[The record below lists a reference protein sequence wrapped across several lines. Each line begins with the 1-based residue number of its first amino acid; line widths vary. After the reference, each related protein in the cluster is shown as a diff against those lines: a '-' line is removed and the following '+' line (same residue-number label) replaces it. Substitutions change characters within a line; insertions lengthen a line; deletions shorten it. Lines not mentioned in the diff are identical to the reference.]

1 MSHAMAFF
9 NPIQLIATLFLAL
22 VALPLAFLACITTW
36 LACWILVTRLL
47 FVYAELAWEIVRYT
61 LYDRWRPGHY
71 IESPS
76 VSRRSSRAVSPI
88 GSPPRS
94 PEFSSFKGAPR
105 SRRRAGSLSSTASTV
120 PRVAF
125 SALLEP
131 NPNALE
137 RDFEGLGGWVIH
149 DDGADKADEQAWD
162 TLNPRLETVETHRH
176 HSRAHT
182 VATPFSSGD
191 YTFGS
196 PARSG
201 MMSVSH
207 SPERLTTTGLSPRSP
222 GSRTPTRTRGVG
234 PLTHVDRSDSYFPL
248 QAQLRKIAA

>member
-1 MSHAMAFF
+1 MAFF

-105 SRRRAGSLSSTASTV
+105 SRRRAGSISSNASAV

-125 SALLEP
+125 SGATTILEP

-137 RDFEGLGGWVIH
+137 RDFEGLGGWVIR
-149 DDGADKADEQAWD
+149 DGADDPSEQAWNS
-162 TLNPRLETVETHRH
+162 LNPRLEPRESHRH

-182 VATPFSSGD
+182 VATPLSGN

-201 MMSVSH
+201 RTSVSH

-222 GSRTPTRTRGVG
+222 GSRTPTRVRVG
-234 PLTHVDRSDSYFPL
+234 ALTHLERSDSYFPL
-248 QAQLRKIAA
+248 QAQLKKIAAG